1 MRHLNTVLA
10 ATAIAFASYS
20 LPAAAGNAPGAQAR
34 IQDDMAYL
42 ADDAR
47 NGRETGSPGYEDAA
61 EFVLGRMKDAGLK
74 AAAKRVWRQEV
85 PLRSAV
91 REEGAAKMSLLS
103 DAGETQLVALDDF
116 MTGFDYN
123 NTAFDVTAPLV
134 FAGHGVIAPEDGIDD
149 YAGLDVAGKIV
160 IVLSDAQ
167 KSLDGEKRAYY
178 SSGRTKSAI
187 AAEHGAIGM
196 ISIFNADDAA
206 RVPWARVTAGVGRAS
221 MTTIGPDGRAETSA
235 PGLTA
240 TATMSPAGGAK
251 LFAGETMEY
260 AALQKEAAEGNVRG
274 FNLSKKVRIAGAN
287 KLSDTRSPNI
297 IGVIEGSDRRLRN
310 EVVLMTAHLDHIGVS
325 SSAKE
330 GEDAINNGA
339 LDNAGGVAVLLEAA
353 RMFSSPGVRPKRT
366 VAFVALTGEEKGLLG
381 SGYLA
386 RHPAFG
392 GRRVVSNVN
401 LDMPVALYPFT
412 DVIAFGAE
420 RSSIGPLVE
429 AVAADM
435 SITLSPDPMPQEN
448 IFIRSDHFSFVRE
461 GVPAVFLVPG
471 WANGG
476 EKAFTEFLKTHYH
489 RPSDD
494 MSLPI
499 DFDALA
505 RFADLNYRIVRA
517 LADAPAA
524 PVWAAGDFFGEKFS
538 K

>member
-1 MRHLNTVLA
+1 LRLLSTVFAAAVLA
-10 ATAIAFASYS
+10 LTSPS
-20 LPAAAGNAPGAQAR
+20 LPAAAEGAPGAQAR
-34 IQDDMAYL
+34 IHDDMAYL

-61 EFVLGRMKDAGLK
+61 EFVAGRMKDAGLK

-91 REEGAAKMSLLS
+91 REAGAAKMSLLS
-103 DAGETQLVALDDF
+103 GADETTLAALDDF
-116 MTGFDYN
+116 MIGFDYN
-123 NTAFDVTAPLV
+123 NSAFDATAPLV
-134 FAGHGVIAPEDGIDD
+134 FAGYGVTAPEEGIDD

-160 IVLSDAQ
+160 IVFSGAP

-178 SSGRTKSAI
+178 SSGRAK
-187 AAEHGAIGM
+187 AAVAAARGAIGL
-196 ISIFNADDAA
+196 IGIFNADDAA
-206 RVPWARVTAGVGRAS
+206 RVPWERVTAGAGRAS

-235 PGLTA
+235 PGFVA

-251 LFAGETMEY
+251 LFAGEAMEY
-260 AALQKEAAEGNVRG
+260 AALQKAETEGKAKG
-274 FNLSKKVRIAGAN
+274 FDLSKKARIAGAN
-287 KLSDTRSPNI
+287 KLADTRSPNI
-297 IGVIEGSDRRLRN
+297 IGVIEGSDRRLRG
-310 EVVLMTAHLDHIGVS
+310 EVVLVTAHLDHIGVS
-325 SSAKE
+325 ASAKE

-353 RMFSSPGVRPKRT
+353 RMFSDSGVRPKRT
-366 VAFVALTGEEKGLLG
+366 VAFAALTGEEKGLLG
-381 SGYLA
+381 SDYLA

-420 RSSIGPLVE
+420 RSSIGPIVE
-429 AVAADM
+429 AVAAEM
-435 SITLSPDPMPQEN
+435 SIALSPDPMPEEN

-476 EKAFTEFLKTHYH
+476 EKAFSDFLKTHYH

-505 RFADLNYRIVRA
+505 RFADLNYRIARA
-517 LADAPAA
+517 LADAPAS
-524 PVWAAGDFFGEKFS
+524 PVWAAGDFFGEQFS

>member
-1 MRHLNTVLA
+1 MLFIRLFV
-10 ATAIAFASYS
+10 AIAAGASIALS
-20 LPAAAGNAPGAQAR
+20 APAAAEGAAEVQAR
-34 IQDDMAYL
+34 IHDDMAYL

-47 NGRETGSPGYEDAA
+47 MGREAGSSGYEDAA
-61 EFVLGRMKDAGLK
+61 EFVVGRMKDAGLVPS
-74 AAAKRVWRQEV
+74 AKRNWRQEV

-91 REEGAAKMSLLS
+91 RETGAAKMSLLGA
-103 DAGETQLVALDDF
+103 AGETELANLDDF
-116 MTGFDYN
+116 MIGFDYN
-123 NTAFDVTAPLV
+123 NAAFDVTAPLV
-134 FAGHGVIAPEDGIDD
+134 FAGFGVTAPEEGIDD

-160 IVLSDAQ
+160 IVMSDAPS
-167 KSLDGEKRAYY
+167 SLEGEKRAFY
-178 SSGRTKSAI
+178 SSGRTKSAN
-187 AAEHGAIGM
+187 AAARGAVGLIG
-196 ISIFNADDAA
+196 IFNAADAA
-206 RVPWARVTAGVGRAS
+206 RVPWARVTAGASRAS
-221 MTTIGPDGRAETSA
+221 MTTIGPDGSAETSA
-235 PGLTA
+235 SGFIA

-251 LFAGETMEY
+251 LFAGEAVEY
-260 AALQKEAAEGNVRG
+260 AALQKAAAEGKASG
-274 FNLSKKVRIAGAN
+274 FDLSKQVRMAGAN

-297 IGVIEGSDRRLRN
+297 IGVIKGSDRRLRN
-310 EVVLMTAHLDHIGVS
+310 EVVLITAHLDHIGVS
-325 SSAKE
+325 VSAKE

-339 LDNAGGVAVLLEAA
+339 LDNAAGVAVLLEAA
-353 RMFSSPGVRPKRT
+353 RMFSESGVRPKRT

-412 DVIAFGAE
+412 DVVAFGAE
-420 RSSIGPLVE
+420 RSSIGPIVE
-429 AVAADM
+429 AAAAEM
-435 SITLSPDPMPQEN
+435 SIALSPDPMPEEN

-476 EKAFTEFLKTHYH
+476 EKAFSDFLKTHYH

-505 RFADLNYRIVRA
+505 RFADLNYRVIRA

-524 PVWAAGDFFGEKFS
+524 PVWSAGDFFGEMFS